1 MRRLLSVWSS
11 SFSHPTRN
19 AKSPRLYSSSQIPP
33 DDLKTKTAA
42 ISIVGMGYVGLCT
55 AATFASRGIRTIGI
69 DIDEARIEQIRKGK
83 APLHEPQLDGMLKN
97 AVKKKL
103 LDATNDISSAA
114 ETNTTF
120 LTVGTPSQQNGSID
134 LSYIKNATEDL
145 GNVLREKRGYHLV
158 VVKSTVV
165 PGTTN
170 GTVKRFLEQSSN
182 KTIGSELGLCANP
195 EFLKEGSAINDA
207 LHPDKIVVGSNDKRS
222 ATQLT
227 RLYRR
232 FYGSKLPPVIL
243 TSPEAAELVKY
254 ASNAFLA
261 TKVSF
266 INTIAN
272 IAQQIPGVD
281 VRTIAETIG
290 LDPRIGGLFLK
301 AGPGYGGSCFHK
313 DLQALISYSQNN
325 GYDPI
330 LFRATEETN
339 EQQATRVVS
348 MTETLLGSLSNKR
361 VAVLGLAFKKDT
373 DDIRE
378 AASVRIVN
386 QLKKKGAQVVAY
398 DPMAIPNAKKQFADQ
413 IDYTEDP
420 RSALKGADCAIM
432 MTEWDQFRKLNAK
445 DFQMHMKAPNIVDA
459 RRIYD
464 PDTFSDLNYVAIGV
478 GHGRA

>member
-19 AKSPRLYSSSQIPP
+19 AKSPRLYSSSQTPP

-55 AATFASRGIRTIGI
+55 AATFAFRGIRTIGI
-69 DIDEARIEQIRKGK
+69 DIDEVRVEQIRKGK
-83 APLHEPQLDGMLKN
+83 APFHEPHLDGMLKN
-97 AVKKKL
+97 TIKRKL
-103 LDATNDISSAA
+103 LDASNDISSAA
-114 ETNTTF
+114 DTDTTF
-120 LTVGTPSQQNGSID
+120 LTVGTPSQQDGSID

-165 PGTTN
+165 PGTTD
-170 GTVKRFLEQSSN
+170 GTVRRFLERSSG
-182 KTIGSELGLCANP
+182 KRVGSELGLCANP
-195 EFLKEGSAINDA
+195 EFLKEGTAINDA
-207 LHPDKIVVGSNDKRS
+207 LHPDKIIIGSNDKKS
-222 ATQLT
+222 ANQVT
-227 RLYRR
+227 RLYRK

-243 TSPEAAELVKY
+243 TTPEAAELVKY

-272 IAQQIPGVD
+272 IAEQIPGVD
-281 VRTIAETIG
+281 IGTIAEAIG

-313 DLQALISYSQNN
+313 DLQALTNYSQNN

-339 EQQATRVVS
+339 EQQANKVVD
-348 MTETLLGSLSNKR
+348 MAETLLGSLSNAK
-361 VAVLGLAFKKDT
+361 VVVLGLAFKKDT

-378 AASVRIVN
+378 ASSLRVIN
-386 QLKKKGAQVVAY
+386 QLKTKGAHVIAY
-398 DPMAIPNAKKQFADQ
+398 DPMAIPNAQKQLADQ
-413 IDYTEDP
+413 ISYADNSH
-420 RSALKGADCAIM
+420 SALK
-432 MTEWDQFRKLNAK
+432 
-445 DFQMHMKAPNIVDA
+445 
-459 RRIYD
+459 
-464 PDTFSDLNYVAIGV
+464 
-478 GHGRA
+478 